1 MKQRAQFGTDYES
14 SIFYSLRECFLLTKK
29 NVIRLYTWTLHKVVV
44 FAAEYTAHTHT
55 KTYSLILNIAVFL
68 YCAPRLMYDCCME
81 VNEESR
87 FSTIC
92 LVYETSPM

>member
-1 MKQRAQFGTDYES
+1 MKVVFFIRYVNV
-14 SIFYSLRECFLLTKK
+14 ILLTTTK
-29 NVIRLYTWTLHKVVV
+29 NIIRLYTWTLHKVVV
-44 FAAEYTAHTHT
+44 IADEYTAQKHTQT
-55 KTYSLILNIAVFL
+55 KTHSLILNIAVFFL